1 MEHLLEVEHLYKS
14 FPIQKGFFRRIEGYV
29 HAVLDAT
36 FTIKPGEVVGVVGES
51 GSGKT
56 TLGRTILRLLEP
68 TSGKILF
75 CGQDITK
82 LSYKKL
88 KELRKEMQIV
98 FQNPAQSLNPRH
110 TVSDTI
116 GEVLAFHQLCRT
128 GEEKRMKTAAVLEK
142 VGLDKSVMN
151 FYPHELSIGQQQ
163 RVAIARALSVEPKLL
178 VLDECV
184 SALDV
189 SIQAQVLNLLLELLQ
204 SMNMSYLFIS
214 HDLSVVSHISDRV
227 LVMAEGVI
235 VEQGW
240 VEDVLERPQHPY
252 TQLLLSSN
260 LSAIPKR

>member
-1 MEHLLEVEHLYKS
+1 MS
-14 FPIQKGFFRRIEGYV
+14 GN
-29 HAVLDAT
+29 T
-36 FTIKPGEVVGVVGES
+36 

-56 TLGRTILRLLEP
+56 TLGRTILRLIEP
-68 TSGKILF
+68 TAGKIIF
-75 CGQDITK
+75 AGRDITK
-82 LSYKKL
+82 LAPNRL

-110 TVSDTI
+110 TISDTI
-116 GEVLAFHQLCRT
+116 GEVLIYHKLCHT
-128 GEEKRMKTAAVLEK
+128 EEEKFYRTQAVLEK

-151 FYPHELSIGQQQ
+151 YYPHELSIGQQQ

-204 SMNMSYLFIS
+204 SMQMSYLFIS

-235 VEQGW
+235 VEQGE
-240 VEDVLERPQHPY
+240 VEDVLEHPEHPY
-252 TQLLLSSN
+252 TKLLLSST
-260 LSAIPKR
+260 LSMKPKR